1 MASPMPRFPPVTRTD
16 RLIGVPSSMII
27 ELTSAPRRAYPDAAT
42 RGGIGCHWGSTV
54 HIPGHPAVPDQARD
68 HVSEQGTG
76 PGMQPSTGAGTQTG
90 GNPGAGLPLHR
101 DSASLPLRDLAAAA
115 LQRAGEL
122 GAEPADFRAERI
134 RGQEIGLSD
143 GHLETLMA
151 AARRA
156 GP

>member
-42 RGGIGCHWGSTV
+42 RGGIGCHWGSPV
-54 HIPGHPAVPDQARD
+54 HITGPPAGPAQAAD

-90 GNPGAGLPLHR
+90 GNPGSGHPI
-101 DSASLPLRDLAAAA
+101 DPEFASLPLRELAAAA
-115 LQRAGEL
+115 LQRGPEVGAGH
-122 GAEPADFRAERI
+122 ADFPEP
-134 RGQEIGLSD
+134 GTG
-143 GHLETLMA
+143 
-151 AARRA
+151 
-156 GP
+156 